1 MSKRILT
8 FFALALCAGLFLF
21 PTSAFAADSADTTP
35 PTLSAKLTGETLHIE
50 TADNVGVEA
59 IFIDG
64 LRVNYRVD
72 GAIDVRLRDYAGTE
86 KTVKI
91 YAVDFAG
98 NKSKTAEIS
107 NPHYTAPVQT
117 PAPAQTPAP
126 TQTPAPATPAPS
138 APAVQPSAPV
148 STPAPVEPTEP
159 TESAIPREPNPF
171 TPAGTGT
178 VADNATDGDGKEFF
192 TVVTADENVFYLIID
207 RQRDSENV
215 YLLNTVT
222 EDDLMALA
230 EKSSGT
236 SQSAVPTPVPE
247 PTPTPT
253 PEPTPDPE
261 PPVTEKENNTGTIL
275 LILLVVLGAGGA
287 GYYFK
292 IVKPK
297 QNAIPDDEDEYDDDS
312 DYADEPE
319 DYEDDYGFEDSEE
332 TQQDEE

>member
-8 FFALALCAGLFLF
+8 MFALVLCMGVFLF
-21 PTSAFAADSADTTP
+21 PTSAFAADSVDTVP
-35 PTLSAKLTGETLHIE
+35 PTLTARLSGETLHIE
-50 TADNVGVEA
+50 AADNIGVEA

-64 LRVNYRVD
+64 NRVNYRVD
-72 GAIDVRLRDYAGTE
+72 GAIDIRLKDYAGNNP
-86 KTVKI
+86 TVKI

-98 NKSKTAEIS
+98 NKSVTTEIT

-117 PAPAQTPAP
+117 PAPTPTTPAPVTPAP
-126 TQTPAPATPAPS
+126 TTPTPTPT
-138 APAVQPSAPV
+138 PV
-148 STPAPVEPTEP
+148 TPISEPTEP
-159 TESAIPREPNPF
+159 AEPTESVIPREPNPF

-192 TVVTADENVFYLIID
+192 TVITADDNVFYLIID

-230 EKSSGT
+230 EKNSGT
-236 SQSAVPTPVPE
+236 SQSAVPAPVPE
-247 PTPTPT
+247 PTPQPDPDPT
-253 PEPTPDPE
+253 PEPEPSVPE
-261 PPVTEKENNTGTIL
+261 KSNTGTIL
-275 LILLVVLGAGGA
+275 LVLLAVLGAGGA

-297 QNAIPDDEDEYDDDS
+297 QNAAADDEDEYDDDS
-312 DYADEPE
+312 DYGDEPE
-319 DYEDDYGFEDSEE
+319 DYEDDYCFEDSEPDE
-332 TQQDEE
+332 QDEE

>member
-8 FFALALCAGLFLF
+8 IFALALCAGLFLF
-21 PTSAFAADSADTTP
+21 PTSAFAADSVDTTP

-64 LRVNYRVD
+64 NRVNYRVD
-72 GAIDVRLRDYAGTE
+72 GAIDVRLRDYAGDG
-86 KTVKI
+86 KTIII

-98 NKSKTAEIS
+98 NKSKTSEIT
-107 NPHYTAPVQT
+107 NPHYV
-117 PAPAQTPAP
+117 AP
-126 TQTPAPATPAPS
+126 TQTPAPPPATPAP
-138 APAVQPSAPV
+138 VTPSPTTPV
-148 STPAPVEPTEP
+148 PAPDTSISES

-192 TVVTADENVFYLIID
+192 TVVTEDENVFYLIID

-222 EDDLMALA
+222 EEDLMALA

-236 SQSAVPTPVPE
+236 SQSAVPTPAPE
-247 PTPTPT
+247 PTPQ
-253 PEPTPDPE
+253 PDPE
-261 PPVTEKENNTGTIL
+261 PTSEPEPPAPEKSNSGTIL
-275 LILLVVLGAGGA
+275 LVLLAVLGVGGA

-297 QNAIPDDEDEYDDDS
+297 QNAVPDDEDEYDDDS
-312 DYADEPE
+312 DYEYEPD
-319 DYEDDYGFEDSEE
+319 DYDDDYGFEDSEE